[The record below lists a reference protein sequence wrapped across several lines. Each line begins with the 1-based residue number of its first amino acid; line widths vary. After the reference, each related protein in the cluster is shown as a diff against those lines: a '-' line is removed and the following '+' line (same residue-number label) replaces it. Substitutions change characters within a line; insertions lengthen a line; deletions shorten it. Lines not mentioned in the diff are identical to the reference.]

1 MARRIKKKRLIPLS
15 GVVPCFSHTAAALA
29 GLTGKEADE
38 KILKAALADARETLA
53 AVFRA
58 LRSDLEADDTARE
71 RIVQILTCMGW
82 VGAAYPYAPGKV
94 TGKDVVK
101 ALCGEE
107 QTMRKR
113 TKDGRTRGLPK
124 ATHAA
129 RRRAAEA
136 VASLGSVD
144 EAQRFLADVGG
155 MSAGRETERKIAL
168 EAGRRTREADEA
180 GTLEAMPRPAWTP
193 PPGAV
198 PAPLTMVIEV
208 DGKGFPCARKDLKGR
223 RGRDGGAAR
232 MRGANAIVIKW
243 CRHVDRDG
251 LPLFEPRVA
260 RYRVT
265 GAGGLDLGE
274 QMLALALREG
284 LERAERVEFIS
295 DGENELE
302 CIFRDCF
309 AKSLPMKAV
318 RVLDAMHACQ
328 YVDTLVKALEKDEA
342 RAKERS
348 RLLRKRLVE
357 TGWVGFE
364 KSYRRIFGTGAE
376 ARLGKEDR
384 KTWNYLCKRKDQ
396 MDYGRWRKEGLVI
409 GSGSVETACKL
420 LIGAWLSGP
429 GMRWR
434 FQNGLCIAALRAAI
448 RSHLKIAA

>member
-1 MARRIKKKRLIPLS
+1 MAE
-15 GVVPCFSHTAAALA
+15 ALA
-29 GLTGKEADE
+29 STNALEADDAME
-38 KILKAALADARETLA
+38 KAAMEDARETLQA
-53 AVFRA
+53 YYCAF
-58 LRSDLEADDTARE
+58 LENLQTPETVRK
-71 RIVQILTCMGW
+71 RVLQILTRLGW
-82 VGAAYPYAPGKV
+82 IEVSYPYAVGKV
-94 TGKDVVK
+94 TGAQVTR
-101 ALCGEE
+101 ALCGPE
-107 QTMRKR
+107 QAVRKR
-113 TKDGRTRGLPK
+113 TRNGRTRGLPK
-124 ATHAA
+124 ATRAA
-129 RRRAAEA
+129 RRTAAES
-136 VASLGSVD
+136 VALLSSVD
-144 EAQRFLADVGG
+144 EAQVFLKKNCGLE
-155 MSAGRETERKIAL
+155 AGRETERKIAL

-198 PAPLTMVIEV
+198 QAPLTMVIEV

-243 CRHVDRDG
+243 YRHVDRDG

-309 AKSLPMKAV
+309 AKSLPMKVV

-420 LIGAWLSGP
+420 LIGARLSGP